1 MRIRLSLQT
10 KETGPNI
17 IPVNYAY
24 EISSWIYHTLA
35 KGNKNFADQL
45 HAHGY
50 ILGTRQFKFFCF
62 SPLQFEKGAYAIR
75 QDRLII
81 LSGKVSLELSFLIPN
96 ALQHF
101 VQGLFTQEVF
111 TLGDKISQTNF
122 IVNSAEI
129 LPPLTITNS
138 ISLQATGP
146 LVISKFRGNGKAAE
160 YLRPEHSDF
169 ERIFFDNLTRKYA
182 AAIQTGLVAPLQ
194 LSECVQEMN
203 IKLCGPIRKKG
214 IQIKAGSQSATHVI
228 GYQFAFQLSAPSE
241 LIQLGYYAG
250 FGEKNSLGFGY
261 CKSISDAK
269 MKSNTEYQSGTKKTR
284 ESRTENENC
293 EMVPPV
299 F

>member
-1 MRIRLSLQT
+1 MRIRLTLQT

-35 KGNKNFADQL
+35 KGNKDFADQL

-50 ILGTRQFKFFCF
+50 ISGTRQFKFFCF
-62 SPLQFEKGAYAIR
+62 SPLQFERGAFAIR
-75 QDRLII
+75 QDRLVIM
-81 LSGKVSLELSFLIPN
+81 SGKVGLELSFLIPI

-101 VQGLFTQEVF
+101 VQGLFCQELF
-111 TLGDKISQTNF
+111 TLGDKISQTQF
-122 IVNSAEI
+122 IVSSAEI
-129 LPPLTITNS
+129 LPPLAISNS

-146 LVISKFRGNGKAAE
+146 LVISRFRGNGQAAE
-160 YLRPEHSDF
+160 YLTPEHNDF

-182 AAIQTGLVAPLQ
+182 AAIQAGLIKP
-194 LSECVQEMN
+194 CQEPENVEEMK
-203 IKLCGPIRKKG
+203 IKLCGSIRKKG
-214 IQIKAGSQSATHVI
+214 IQIKAGSQSATHII
-228 GYQFAFQLSAPSE
+228 GYQFAFQLSAPCE

-261 CKSISDAK
+261 CNSISNTK
-269 MKSNTEYQSGTKKTR
+269 MKSNTEYQSEIRKAR
-284 ESRTENENC
+284 ESGTHKENS